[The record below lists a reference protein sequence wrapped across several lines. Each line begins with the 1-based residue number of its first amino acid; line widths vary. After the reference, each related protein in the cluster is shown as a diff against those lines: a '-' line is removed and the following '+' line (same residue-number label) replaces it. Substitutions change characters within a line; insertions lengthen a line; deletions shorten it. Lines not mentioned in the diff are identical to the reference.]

1 MKRMIITCLTLLLMH
16 YVLEARVVLGQVLSG
31 KEKLA
36 DVIVTDGTN
45 FTRTNKKGKFTFD
58 IQDDAEFVYI
68 VTPAGYSADW
78 SSGVPV
84 FYQRP
89 QVQTDSFSISRRQE
103 HARTTP
109 S

>member
-1 MKRMIITCLTLLLMH
+1 MKRMIITCMTLLLMH
-16 YVLEARVVLGQVLSG
+16 YALEARVVLGQVLSG

-84 FYQRP
+84 FYQP
-89 QVQTDSFSISRRQE
+89 AAGTDRFVFFAADPA
-103 HARTTP
+103 ARYVYL
-109 S
+109 